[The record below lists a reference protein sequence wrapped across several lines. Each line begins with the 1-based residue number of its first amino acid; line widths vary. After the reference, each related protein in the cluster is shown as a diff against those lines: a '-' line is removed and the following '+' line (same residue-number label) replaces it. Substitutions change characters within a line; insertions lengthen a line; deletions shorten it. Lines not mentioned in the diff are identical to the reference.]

1 MTAVAEKQAENG
13 QDISSVEVSQPKLP
27 HWALYIRLSRED
39 GDKAESL
46 SVEHQRMKLTAY
58 AEQTLGTTNYEVYVD
73 DGWTGTNF
81 QRPAFQRILADIA
94 KKQII
99 GIVVKDLS
107 RLGRDNPKSS
117 YYVHD
122 FFPENK
128 VRLIAIDDNVDKNYY
143 DLDTSEDMMI
153 DVKNMFNGFYP
164 RDISNKVRSTF
175 RTKQHA
181 GKFIGAFASYGYKK
195 DSTDHNQLVVDEPAA
210 EVVRRIFSMY
220 LSGLGQNTIA
230 KRLNEENIPCPSEY
244 KKMQGLNYRNCNR
257 LESTAYWTYSSIRN
271 ILRNEIYTGVM
282 VQNKSFRQ
290 ICKHKAM
297 KLPKEEWIIVPDTH
311 EAIIDR
317 NTFDKVQQLLSQNTR
332 QTNLNQNIHFFAG
345 LIKCGD
351 CHRAM
356 AKIQRQG
363 VVTFSCGS
371 YNRYGTS
378 KCSAHYIR
386 EEVLNQIILDDLNA
400 IIANIKSLEDIIKA
414 EEQDKTAKEAKKADE
429 VRKLKQEI
437 ERFQTKKKRAYE
449 DYAEDLISK
458 EDYISYKARYE
469 AQIQT
474 LNGQIAFLTGE
485 STGNG
490 RPTRSDWLNRLLEI
504 GHVEEMTRQLA
515 VEMIGQIYIYQNNT
529 IKIIYNFSDELEDL
543 ISENE

>member
-1 MTAVAEKQAENG
+1 
-13 QDISSVEVSQPKLP
+13 
-27 HWALYIRLSRED
+27 
-39 GDKAESL
+39 
-46 SVEHQRMKLTAY
+46 
-58 AEQTLGTTNYEVYVD
+58 
-73 DGWTGTNF
+73 
-81 QRPAFQRILADIA
+81 
-94 KKQII
+94 
-99 GIVVKDLS
+99 
-107 RLGRDNPKSS
+107 
-117 YYVHD
+117 
-122 FFPENK
+122 
-128 VRLIAIDDNVDKNYY
+128 
-143 DLDTSEDMMI
+143 
-153 DVKNMFNGFYP
+153 
-164 RDISNKVRSTF
+164 
-175 RTKQHA
+175 
-181 GKFIGAFASYGYKK
+181 
-195 DSTDHNQLVVDEPAA
+195 
-210 EVVRRIFSMY
+210 
-220 LSGLGQNTIA
+220 
-230 KRLNEENIPCPSEY
+230 
-244 KKMQGLNYRNCNR
+244 
-257 LESTAYWTYSSIRN
+257 
-271 ILRNEIYTGVM
+271 
-282 VQNKSFRQ
+282 
-290 ICKHKAM
+290 
-297 KLPKEEWIIVPDTH
+297 
-311 EAIIDR
+311 
-317 NTFDKVQQLLSQNTR
+317 
-332 QTNLNQNIHFFAG
+332 
-345 LIKCGD
+345 
-351 CHRAM
+351 M